1 MSTRQVEFYP
11 MTHPGGGS
19 QWDERLQ
26 RYVYKKVSEEYVTT
40 LPPPPSAAQRLAAAK
55 KGESARAK

>member
-1 MSTRQVEFYP
+1 MSTRQVEFYQ

-26 RYVYKKVSEEYVTT
+26 RYVYKKVSEEYATV
-40 LPPPPSAAQRLAAAK
+40 SRAAP
-55 KGESARAK
+55 GSSEEG